1 MIRIIAT
8 FTVRPD
14 AVGEFTAKAH
24 ELVEGS
30 RAEPGNISYELLR
43 ARDDAT
49 TLTFLEAWADDA
61 AIETH
66 NASAHFTTIIP
77 QLIALS
83 TGDPTIVQYE
93 PA

>member
-14 AVGEFTAKAH
+14 AVEEFTAKAR
-24 ELVEGS
+24 ELVAAS
-30 RAEPGNISYELLR
+30 RAEAGNVSYELLR
-43 ARDDAT
+43 AREDAA

-61 AIETH
+61 AIEAH
-66 NASAHFTTIIP
+66 NASPHFTTLIP

-83 TGDPTIVQYE
+83 TSDPVIVQYE
-93 PA
+93 QV

>member
-14 AVGEFTAKAH
+14 AVEEFTAAARQ
-24 ELVEGS
+24 LVEAS
-30 RAEPGNISYELLR
+30 RAESGNISYELLR
-43 ARDDAT
+43 ARDDAS
-49 TLTFLEAWADDA
+49 TLTFLEAWADDG

-66 NASAHFTTIIP
+66 NTSAHFTTIIP
-77 QLIALS
+77 QLSALS

>member
-14 AVGEFTAKAH
+14 AVEEFTAKAIQ
-24 ELVEGS
+24 LVAGS

-43 ARDDAT
+43 ARGDAT

-61 AIETH
+61 AIEAH
-66 NASAHFTTIIP
+66 NNSAHFTTLIP

-83 TGDPTIVQYE
+83 DGDPAIVQYE